1 MGSFSRGFPGVFC
14 RSLWTRPSIVN
25 PGVRVHCVCVMSPAT
40 NNQSSINQKP
50 VHAGSSDSV
59 MNLAGEWIGHYRGH
73 FDQVV
78 KIVQKGDDIEAVKV
92 TGDDHVPAG
101 EVTFRANLKTLSGEG
116 QVAEK
121 EFRNPC
127 FVPGKLIIIGNDR
140 ISFSWENCGTV
151 EFRKD
156 D

>member
-1 MGSFSRGFPGVFC
+1 MSPLKNSKPAINPQPASVGVFDL
-14 RSLWTRPSIVN
+14 S
-25 PGVRVHCVCVMSPAT
+25 
-40 NNQSSINQKP
+40 
-50 VHAGSSDSV
+50 
-59 MNLAGEWIGHYRGH
+59 GEWIGHYRGH

-78 KIVQKGDDIEAVKV
+78 KITQKGEDIEAVKV

-101 EVTFRANLKTLSGEG
+101 EVTFRANLKSLAGEG

-127 FVPGKLIIIGNDR
+127 FVPGKLVIIGHER

>member
-1 MGSFSRGFPGVFC
+1 MRVAP
-14 RSLWTRPSIVN
+14 IVN
-25 PGVRVHCVCVMSPAT
+25 RGKRVHCVGVMSPAT
-40 NNQSSINQKP
+40 NNQTSFTQTSAK
-50 VHAGSSDSV
+50 AGSSDSV
-59 MNLAGEWIGHYRGH
+59 MSLDGEWIGHYRGH

-78 KIVQKGDDIEAVKV
+78 KIVQRGDDIEAVKV

-101 EVTFRANLKTLSGEG
+101 EVTFRANLKTLVGEG

-127 FVPGKLIIIGNDR
+127 FVPGKLIILGADR

>member
-1 MGSFSRGFPGVFC
+1 
-14 RSLWTRPSIVN
+14 
-25 PGVRVHCVCVMSPAT
+25 MSPST
-40 NNQSSINQKP
+40 NNSTSTNPSTQ
-50 VHAGSSDSV
+50 HAGSSQSV
-59 MNLAGEWIGHYRGH
+59 FDLSGEWIGHYRGH

-78 KIVQKGDDIEAVKV
+78 KIVQLGDDIEAVKV

-101 EVTFRANLKTLSGEG
+101 EVTFRANLKSLAGEG

-127 FVPGKLIIIGNDR
+127 FVPGKLVILGRER
-140 ISFSWENCGTV
+140 IAFSWENCGTV

>member
-1 MGSFSRGFPGVFC
+1 
-14 RSLWTRPSIVN
+14 
-25 PGVRVHCVCVMSPAT
+25 MSPT
-40 NNQSSINQKP
+40 TKNQTSLNPS
-50 VHAGSSDSV
+50 VHQAGSPASV
-59 MNLAGEWIGHYRGH
+59 LDLSGEWIGHYRGH

-78 KIVQKGDDIEAVKV
+78 KIQQRGDEIEAVKI

-101 EVTFRANLKTLSGEG
+101 EVTFRANLKTLAGEG

-127 FVPGKLIIIGNDR
+127 FVPGKLVVHGRDR
-140 ISFSWENCGTV
+140 IAFAWENCGTV

>member
-1 MGSFSRGFPGVFC
+1 
-14 RSLWTRPSIVN
+14 
-25 PGVRVHCVCVMSPAT
+25 MSPTT
-40 NNQSSINQKP
+40 NNQSSANTGVQQ
-50 VHAGSSDSV
+50 AGSPTSV
-59 MNLAGEWIGHYRGH
+59 LDLSGEWIGHYRGH

-78 KIVQKGDDIEAVKV
+78 KIIQQGDDIQAVKV

-101 EVTFRANLKTLSGEG
+101 EVTFRANLKSLAGEG

-127 FVPGKLIIIGNDR
+127 FVPGKLTIHTRDR
-140 ISFSWENCGTV
+140 IAFCWENCGTV